1 MIEGEEVSEVE
12 EEVEDDVEVGAWRTT
27 PTSSRP
33 DI

>member
-1 MIEGEEVSEVE
+1 MEDEEVSEVE
-12 EEVEDDVEVGAWRTT
+12 EEVEDGLEEGAWRTM